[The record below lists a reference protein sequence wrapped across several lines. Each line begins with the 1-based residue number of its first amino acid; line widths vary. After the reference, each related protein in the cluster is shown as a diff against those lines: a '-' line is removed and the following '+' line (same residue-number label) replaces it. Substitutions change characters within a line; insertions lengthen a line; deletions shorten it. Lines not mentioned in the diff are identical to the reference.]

1 METLME
7 QGFDGMADAVALL
20 LNEAMKIE
28 RSEFLGAGPYKRS
41 VNRIGSGNGF
51 KDKRVRTRVGEMA
64 LRVPQVRGL
73 PVGLAGFY
81 PRSLEKGLRSERA
94 LKLAVAEMYVSFH
107 ITW

>member
-1 METLME
+1 MLKRRAMSVFMLVKPNSLTEGRSTITHRPEDTTIASVMETLME

-51 KDKRVRTRVGEMA
+51 KD
-64 LRVPQVRGL
+64 
-73 PVGLAGFY
+73 
-81 PRSLEKGLRSERA
+81 
-94 LKLAVAEMYVSFH
+94 VASRN
-107 ITW
+107 